1 MKKTSKSFLVLAI
14 VLFSLSGFAQDRLIR
29 VDSASI
35 AWRQKDLTLSL
46 YDKELARLLVPKNT
60 LFGVIRVPYFHSES
74 SLTYDSV
81 NHTLVYIKAFRNI
94 YEATSMATT
103 KRKKVGNEV
112 RLVPRKH
119 IYNYAAPEVG
129 TYTLSITDE
138 QAQTLKEVWTNAI
151 QNAEAKE
158 EELIFDDP
166 TWEFF
171 FGNQRAKSY
180 QLQNTLVELANEL
193 MDSVY
198 NGNWQTKEARKMN
211 CNKIEWVN
219 QDSLEHIGF
228 ADTCQIKDYYFKDFP
243 QQYIKDFTKVLKIRG
258 KSYYCCFLPIGSGV
272 SIFLI
277 NIYKQGKSQ
286 WENVARGRVS
296 GPNFITADFDSI
308 NNRIVFTM
316 LDAIIDTYSFKT
328 KSFIKVGEIG
338 ELSLADLDSIDES
351 DEANIQIAE
360 IRASFPGGQG
370 KLMSWLAKNIQY
382 PEEMKECPQGRVLV
396 SFYVEKDGSISDV
409 NVERSYVNED
419 GTSSTVIVE
428 QSAMSALDKEVV
440 RVVKAMPK
448 WEPVTQNGE
457 PVREKYILPLN
468 IDPQ

>member
-1 MKKTSKSFLVLAI
+1 MNKILKPFFVLAI
-14 VLFSLSGFAQDRLIR
+14 ALFSLSGFTQDRLIR

-60 LFGVIRVPYFHSES
+60 QFGVIRVPYFHSES

-81 NHTLVYIKAFRNI
+81 NHTLVYINAWRNI

-103 KRKKVGNEV
+103 KRKKVGNKV

-129 TYTLSITDE
+129 TYTLNITDE
-138 QAQTLKEVWTNAI
+138 QAQKLKEVWTNAI

-158 EELIFDDP
+158 ENIIFDDP

-171 FGNQRAKSY
+171 IGNKRAKSY
-180 QLQNTLVELANEL
+180 QLQNTLVKLANEL
-193 MDSVY
+193 MDSVF
-198 NGNWQTKEARKMN
+198 NGNWLRKEARKMN

-219 QDSLEHIGF
+219 QDSLEHISF
-228 ADTCQIKDYYFKDFP
+228 ADTIQIKDYYFKDFP
-243 QQYIKDFTKVLKIRG
+243 QQYIKDCTKVLKIQG
-258 KSYYCCFLPIGSGV
+258 KSYYCCFMPIGSGE

-277 NIYKQGKSQ
+277 NIYKQGKRQ
-286 WENVARGRVS
+286 WEKVARGRVS

-308 NNRIVFTM
+308 NNRIVFTI
-316 LDAIIDTYSFKT
+316 LDDIIDTYTLKI
-328 KSFIKVGEIG
+328 KSFIEVGEIG
-338 ELSLADLDSIDES
+338 ELSLADLDSIGES
-351 DEANIQIAE
+351 DEANMQIAE
-360 IRASFPGGQG
+360 IRASFPGGQRE
-370 KLMSWLAKNIQY
+370 LMSWLAKNMHY
-382 PEEMKECPQGRVLV
+382 PKEMKEIQGRVLV

-409 NVERSYVNED
+409 NVERPCIKED

-428 QSAMSALDKEVV
+428 QSELSALDKEVI
-440 RVVKAMPK
+440 RVVKTMPQ
-448 WEPVTQNGE
+448 WEPAMHQGK
-457 PVREKYILPLN
+457 PVREKHFMPLN